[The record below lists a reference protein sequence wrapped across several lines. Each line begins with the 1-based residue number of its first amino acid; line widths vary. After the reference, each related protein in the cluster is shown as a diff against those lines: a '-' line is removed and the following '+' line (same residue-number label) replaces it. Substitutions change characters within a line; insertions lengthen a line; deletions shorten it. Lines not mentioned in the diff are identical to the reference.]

1 MGVSL
6 SHATGR
12 TRGGRR
18 TFRPNAEINVTPFV
32 DVMLVL
38 LIVFM
43 VTAPLLT
50 VGVPVDLPQTR
61 AQNIP
66 TKEQPLQVTID
77 AAGQIYVQKKPV
89 ATEDLVPM
97 LTAIAKAQAQGATAG
112 SGGGPNETRIFVFGD
127 QALAYG
133 RIMQVMGAITAAG
146 FTRVALISETPKGQA
161 AVTTVP
167 AAATTAPAPR
177 R

>member
-12 TRGGRR
+12 GRGGRR
-18 TFRPNAEINVTPFV
+18 TLRPNADINVTPFV

-66 TKEQPLQVTID
+66 TKEEPLQVTID
-77 AAGQIYVQKKPV
+77 AAGQIYVQKKQV
-89 ATEDLVPM
+89 AMEDLVPM
-97 LTAIAKAQAQGATAG
+97 LTAIAKAQASAA
-112 SGGGPNETRIFVFGD
+112 GGGQNETRIFVFGD
-127 QALAYG
+127 QAIAYG
-133 RIMQVMGAITAAG
+133 RIMQVMGAITTAG

-161 AVTTVP
+161 ALTP
-167 AAATTAPAPR
+167 APAITPPAPR

>member
-18 TFRPNAEINVTPFV
+18 TFRPNSDINVTPFV

-77 AAGQIYVQKKPV
+77 AQGQIYVQKKQV
-89 ATEDLVPM
+89 AMEDLVPM
-97 LTAIAKAQAQGATAG
+97 LTAIAKAQAQGSAAG
-112 SGGGPNETRIFVFGD
+112 TGGGPAETRIFVFGD

-133 RIMQVMGAITAAG
+133 RIMQVMGAITSAG

-161 AVTTVP
+161 ALTP
-167 AAATTAPAPR
+167 APATTAPAPR

>member
-12 TRGGRR
+12 GRGGRR
-18 TFRPNAEINVTPFV
+18 TLRPNSDINVTPFV

-66 TKEQPLQVTID
+66 TKEEPLQVTID
-77 AAGQIYVQKKPV
+77 AQGQIYVQKKQV
-89 ATEDLVPM
+89 AMEELVPM
-97 LTAIAKAQAQGATAG
+97 LTAIAKAQASAA
-112 SGGGPNETRIFVFGD
+112 GGGANETRIFVFGD

-161 AVTTVP
+161 ALTP
-167 AAATTAPAPR
+167 APATTAPAQR

>member
-12 TRGGRR
+12 SRGGRR
-18 TFRPNAEINVTPFV
+18 RTLRPNADINVTPFV

-50 VGVPVDLPQTR
+50 VGVPVDLPQAR

-66 TKEQPLQVTID
+66 TKEEPLQVSVD
-77 AAGQIYVQKKPV
+77 AAGQVYVQKKPV
-89 ATEDLVPM
+89 AIEDLQTM
-97 LTAIAKAQAQGATAG
+97 LAEIAKARSSA
-112 SGGGPNETRIFVFGD
+112 SGGRPDEMRIFVFGD

-133 RIMQVMGAITAAG
+133 RIMQVMSAITQAG

-161 AVTTVP
+161 A
-167 AAATTAPAPR
+167 AAPATQPR

>member
-12 TRGGRR
+12 GRGGRR
-18 TFRPNAEINVTPFV
+18 TLRPNSDINVTPFV

-66 TKEQPLQVTID
+66 TKEEPLQVTID
-77 AAGQIYVQKKPV
+77 AQGQIYVQKKQV
-89 ATEDLVPM
+89 ATEELVPM
-97 LTAIAKAQAQGATAG
+97 LTAIAKAQASAAG
-112 SGGGPNETRIFVFGD
+112 NAGGPNETRIFVFGD

-161 AVTTVP
+161 AATAP
-167 AAATTAPAPR
+167 AGASSTPAPR

>member
-12 TRGGRR
+12 SRGGRR
-18 TFRPNAEINVTPFV
+18 TFRPNSEINVTPFV

-66 TKEQPLQVTID
+66 TKEQPLQVTIN
-77 AAGQIYVQKKPV
+77 AQGEIFVQKGKV
-89 ATEDLVPM
+89 EMENLVPM
-97 LTAIAKAQAQGATAG
+97 LTAIAKSQAQAAGGSSGA
-112 SGGGPNETRIFVFGD
+112 PNETRIFVFGD
-127 QALAYG
+127 QAIAYG
-133 RIMQVMGAITAAG
+133 RVMEVMGAITTAG

-161 AVTTVP
+161 AATPAP
-167 AAATTAPAPR
+167 AAAAPKSAPR

>member
-12 TRGGRR
+12 GRGGRR
-18 TFRPNAEINVTPFV
+18 VLRPNADINVTPFV

-66 TKEQPLQVTID
+66 TKEEPLQVTID
-77 AAGQIYVQKKPV
+77 AAGQIYVQKKQV

-97 LTAIAKAQAQGATAG
+97 LTAIAKAQASAA
-112 SGGGPNETRIFVFGD
+112 GGGPNETRIFVFGD

-161 AVTTVP
+161 AATPP
-167 AAATTAPAPR
+167 AAAPTAPAPR